1 MPRTESLDDD
11 LAREAR
17 RQSLLVSRRESERET
32 LEFIE
37 HAIDTLHWR

>member
-1 MPRTESLDDD
+1 MPRTESSDDD
-11 LAREAR
+11 LVCEAR

-37 HAIDTLHWR
+37 HAIDTRNWR